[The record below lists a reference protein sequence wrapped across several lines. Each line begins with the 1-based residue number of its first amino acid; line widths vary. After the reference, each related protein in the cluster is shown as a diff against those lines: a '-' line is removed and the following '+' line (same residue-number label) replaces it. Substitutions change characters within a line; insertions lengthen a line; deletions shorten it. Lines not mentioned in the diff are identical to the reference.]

1 MNKYLFGLVFLASS
15 SSASSSRSF
24 TTELLIGSSSNKLH
38 ASQDFDLGD
47 ERSSSNNSTSY
58 GIRFGLPISEYFS
71 VELSKHFYGEADH
84 SYTRKISSGLIN
96 DNNFESISVRL
107 PIETNALKFGVK
119 GQVNINA
126 KLNVNLRFGLANWRY
141 NKHSPAMLVIND
153 IQEQNHSGR
162 DAYFSVGSE
171 YEVSDSIYIGIEY
184 SQFSIRES
192 EQGIY
197 TADVSYS
204 HKINDLS
211 LVLGW
216 AF

>member
-1 MNKYLFGLVFLASS
+1 MNKYLFGLVFLASNS
-15 SSASSSRSF
+15 YASSSLSF
-24 TTELLIGSSSNKLH
+24 NTELLMGSSSNKLH
-38 ASQDFDLGD
+38 ASQDFDLGG

-84 SYTRKISSGLIN
+84 SYTRKIPSGLIN
-96 DNNFESISVRL
+96 DNNFESIPVKL
-107 PIETNALKFGVK
+107 PIETNALKFGIK
-119 GQVNINA
+119 GHVNINA
-126 KLNVNLRFGLANWRY
+126 KLNVNLRVGLANWRY
-141 NKHSPAMLVIND
+141 KQHSPAMLVEND
-153 IQEQNHSGR
+153 VQEQNHSGR

-184 SQFSIRES
+184 SQFSIKET
-192 EQGIY
+192 EQGTY
-197 TADVSYS
+197 SADVSYS
-204 HKINDLS
+204 HKINDLT

>member
-1 MNKYLFGLVFLASS
+1 MNKYLFGLVFLASNS
-15 SSASSSRSF
+15 YASSTPSF

-47 ERSSSNNSTSY
+47 ERSSSNSSSSF

-84 SYTRKISSGLIN
+84 SYTRNISSDLIN
-96 DNNFESISVRL
+96 DNSFESIAVKL
-107 PIETNALKFGVK
+107 PIETDALKFGIK
-119 GQVNINA
+119 SHVNINA
-126 KLNVNLRFGLANWRY
+126 KLNVNLRVGLANWRY
-141 NKHSPAMLVIND
+141 KQYSPAMLVVND

-162 DAYFSVGSE
+162 DVYFSVGSE
-171 YEVSDSIYIGIEY
+171 YVVSDSIYIGFEY
-184 SQFSIRES
+184 SQFSIKES
-192 EQGIY
+192 EHGAFA
-197 TADVSYS
+197 ADVSYS
-204 HKINDLS
+204 HKINDFS

>member
-1 MNKYLFGLVFLASS
+1 MNKYLFGLVFLASNS
-15 SSASSSRSF
+15 FASSTPSF
-24 TTELLIGSSSNKLH
+24 TTEFLIGSSSHKLH
-38 ASQDFDLGD
+38 ASQDFDIGHK
-47 ERSSSNNSTSY
+47 RSSSNNSTSH

-84 SYTRKISSGLIN
+84 SYILKIPSGFIH
-96 DNNFESISVRL
+96 DYVFKSIPVSL
-107 PIETNALKFGVK
+107 PIETNALKFGIK
-119 GQVNINA
+119 GHVNINA
-126 KLNVNLRFGLANWRY
+126 KLNVNLRVGLANWRY
-141 NKHSPAMLVIND
+141 KQYSPAMLVIND

-162 DAYFSVGSE
+162 DVYFSVGSE
-171 YEVSDSIYIGIEY
+171 YVVSDSIYIGFEY
-184 SQFSIRES
+184 SQFSIKET
-192 EQGIY
+192 EQGVY